1 MFFSDI
7 LNNSNTISETL
18 EIKLQNDN
26 LTLRNAYNG
35 QRIGEVER
43 LCYGQPQS
51 LLSLMTS
58 EEMDLERQHFTNN
71 RTIFFIQF
79 GPCAYHPDSYPV
91 AIYEFQRESGLDQV
105 ICAGS
110 CGKRRKKNS
119 TSRYFPFDP
128 SHDISRA
135 LIQPSIQSSFPQK
148 HVNSDW
154 VRVCLA
160 SVARYAGE
168 N

>member
-1 MFFSDI
+1 M
-7 LNNSNTISETL
+7 ISETL
-18 EIKLQNDN
+18 EIKMQNDN

-43 LCYGQPQS
+43 LFCGQPQN

-58 EEMDLERQHFTNN
+58 EEMDNIWKRQQFTDN
-71 RTIFFIQF
+71 RTMFFDTTRTM
-79 GPCAYHPDSYPV
+79 YSYAV
-91 AIYEFQRESGLDQV
+91 STYEFQRESGLDQV

-119 TSRYFPFDP
+119 TSQYFPFDP
-128 SHDISRA
+128 SHDISLA

-148 HVNSDW
+148 T
-154 VRVCLA
+154 RK
-160 SVARYAGE
+160 
-168 N
+168 